1 MMQFYLHK
9 PMMLT
14 LLRLIIAPLLLPALL
29 VIFLPFNCLMSNLAL
44 AALFL
49 LFSFTDF
56 LDGYY
61 ARKYNQVTRIGSA
74 LDHIADK
81 FLTFSTFIALLVV
94 GRIWFFW
101 PIVFIGRDF
110 FVMGLRIIALENN
123 KPLPVDFLGKL
134 KTAVQMML
142 ITFLI
147 VNPYQHDTTAYWAR
161 HIEISLLSAAVI
173 LTLLS
178 AYNYYTSCMVAFGQN
193 LFAQLEKQDE
203 QQ

>member
-1 MMQFYLHK
+1 
-9 PMMLT
+9 MLT
-14 LLRLIIAPLLLPALL
+14 LLRLVVAPILLPALMVVL
-29 VIFLPFNCLMSNLAL
+29 LPFNCLMSNLVL
-44 AALFL
+44 GLFFV

-81 FLTFSTFIALLVV
+81 FLTFSTFVALLAVDK
-94 GRIWFFW
+94 IWFFW
-101 PIVFIGRDF
+101 PILFIGRDF

-123 KPLPVDFLGKL
+123 KQLPVDFLGKL
-134 KTAVQMML
+134 KTALQMVL

-147 VNPYQHDTTAYWAR
+147 VNPYQGDVSAHWSHR
-161 HIEISLLSAAVI
+161 IEVSLLSAAVI

-178 AYNYYTSCMVAFGQN
+178 AYNYYRACMLAFGESV
-193 LFAQLEKQDE
+193 FSQLDE
-203 QQ
+203 PEDL